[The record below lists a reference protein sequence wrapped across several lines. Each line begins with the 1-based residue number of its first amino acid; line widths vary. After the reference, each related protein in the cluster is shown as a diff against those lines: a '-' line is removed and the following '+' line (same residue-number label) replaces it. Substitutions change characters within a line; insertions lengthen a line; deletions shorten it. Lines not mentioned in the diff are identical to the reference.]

1 MSSLILR
8 LSIGRSNAF
17 IMQVLTL
24 AALVGLITGG
34 LAISNM
40 ANNFFTTGT
49 ASRFEVVTL
58 SLLAELT
65 GIFTVWIAAAW
76 SLLALSSYVVG
87 LQSIRSMVPTTSMLS
102 QIGSSKQTYRT
113 LILLRLLLLATLSWL
128 VGWTGGLAASQIA
141 YRLAAYVISAPYA
154 IPYLQPMDLLKLL
167 ALTFTAVF
175 AGGLYFVIKTRR
187 FDSAGA

>member
-1 MSSLILR
+1 
-8 LSIGRSNAF
+8 
-17 IMQVLTL
+17 MQVLTL

-40 ANNFFTTGT
+40 ASSFFTTGT
-49 ASRFEVVTL
+49 ASTFEVVIL

-65 GIFTVWIAAAW
+65 SIFTVWIAAAW

-87 LQSIRSMVPTTSMLS
+87 LQSIRSMIPTTSMLW
-102 QIGSSKQTYRT
+102 QTGSSKQTYRT
-113 LILLRLLLLATLSWL
+113 LILLRLLLLVTLSWL
-128 VGWTGGLAASQIA
+128 FGWTGGLAASQIA

-154 IPYLQPMDLLKLL
+154 IPYLQLMDLLKLL